1 MDKSINFSKMLF
13 NIAIMLL
20 AAVLIALAGLG
31 VNKVFYDTN
40 DGKLLLV
47 TQVEGNEDAIITYKG
62 FGVAVSKLT
71 VNELDSVEDLSTSGV
86 YKMYNKTAGT
96 LSTWNGEMTLSE
108 FKQYE
113 KDLIQV
119 NGSITNSEVYDDRV
133 KYTFSNGEELIV
145 RFINKIQKEFS
156 HEISESDV
164 LVKTSEYDG
173 YIYEE
178 YSNGVVKILYEDTVN
193 NQSETTLALYFDF
206 SNFLYTVL
214 LLVGVETIAVVVIY
228 LIRKV
233 AEKAKREK
241 EKAVERSE

>member
-1 MDKSINFSKMLF
+1 MVKSINFSKMLF

-20 AAVLIALAGLG
+20 AAVLIALVGLG
-31 VNKVFYDTN
+31 VNKAFYDTN

-47 TQVEGNEDAIITYKG
+47 TQIDGSEDAIVTYKG

-71 VNELDSVEDLSTSGV
+71 VNKLDGIEGLSTPGV

-119 NGSITNSEVYDDRV
+119 NGSITNSKVYDDRV

-145 RFINKIQKEFS
+145 KLINKMQKEFS
-156 HEISESDV
+156 HEISESDI

-206 SNFLYTVL
+206 SNFLYTVM

-228 LIRKV
+228 LIHKAVRKL
-233 AEKAKREK
+233 REK
-241 EKAVERSE
+241 KKKQ